1 MRGIVSESEIL
12 LTWLSEDGDRVSFVN
27 SEGVWRFKSSGD
39 NLWGKEDL
47 YQFKSPVVSAWMDPT
62 SGYLFAASPETITIV
77 KTRDWTLKYEHK
89 LTGIEDGPNE
99 MWLCSVP
106 GTWLL
111 EYTSNVTIA
120 RSLIVYVIKK
130 KLIVLD
136 VKTRKTWSR
145 VLSSHQS
152 RGQFLSQF
160 ISLFIPDVHVTSLVG
175 ALSLLTRSLTCK
187 FLQSEIKDVLFS
199 KDIVIVMTQ
208 DGKVW
213 RLQRRNLDL
222 SQKCLISNA
231 RNISVSGNDLS
242 VLTFD
247 GALYKFV
254 LHEDEDDTPFESD
267 SRQEELNEF
276 AKNVNISKRIKEE
289 AASLE
294 KLSIDTSSVDM
305 KIRQLQNYQYLYRC
319 SRGSITKLLTF
330 FTEADPRHGGVLCQ
344 LKLNTLKVSLEGKF
358 WCLKV
363 EMFNEKEEL
372 LQTKTFCLP
381 KVFTFSH
388 DPIMINIF
396 PCGDQTPSIIKCYLI
411 FKTNLVSQSENTKIF
426 PPIALE
432 TVTLNPLD
440 FLMIESQNIGCN
452 LRRSDEELFL
462 GNLDDSGTREIRS
475 TFKIKKDH
483 LDGQENKIH
492 NVIAQSVTNEIL
504 LSFLRT
510 EVRIKSNFSK
520 KGNEFVVTLG
530 STSGNILKMLE
541 NAALRVDE
549 KWSD

>member
-1 MRGIVSESEIL
+1 MRGIVSEIEIL
-12 LTWLSEDGDRVSFVN
+12 LTWLSEDGDSVSFVN
-27 SEGVWRFKSSGD
+27 SEGVWRSKSSGD
-39 NLWGKEDL
+39 NLRGKEDL
-47 YQFKSPVVSAWMDPT
+47 YQFKSAVVSAWMDPT
-62 SGYLFAASPETITIV
+62 SGYLFAASPETITV
-77 KTRDWTLKYEHK
+77 VRTRDWTLKYEHK
-89 LTGIEDGPNE
+89 LTKSRVKVSPNE

-106 GTWLL
+106 GSWLL
-111 EYTSNVTIA
+111 EYTSNVTIG
-120 RSLIVYVIKK
+120 RSLIVFVIKK

-136 VKTRKTWSR
+136 VKTRKTWTR

-160 ISLFIPDVHVTSLVG
+160 ISLCIPDVHVTSLVG
-175 ALSLLTRSLTCK
+175 AVSLLTRSLTCK

-231 RNISVSGNDLS
+231 RNISVSGNYLS
-242 VLTFD
+242 VLTYD

-254 LHEDEDDTPFESD
+254 LHEDEDDTFKSD
-267 SRQEELNEF
+267 SRQKEINEF
-276 AKNVNISKRIKEE
+276 SQSVNISKRIKEE

-305 KIRQLQNYQYLYRC
+305 KIRQLQNYQYLHRC
-319 SRGSITKLLTF
+319 SGGSITKLLTF
-330 FTEADPRHGGVLCQ
+330 SSEADPRHGSVLCK

-372 LQTKTFCLP
+372 LQTKTSCLP
-381 KVFTFSH
+381 KIFTFSH
-388 DPIMINIF
+388 DPIMLNIF
-396 PCGDQTPSIIKCYLI
+396 PCGDQPPRIIKCYLI

-452 LRRSDEELFL
+452 LGMSDEELFL
-462 GNLDDSGTREIRS
+462 GNLDGSGTREVRS
-475 TFKIKKDH
+475 TFKINKDH
-483 LDGQENKIH
+483 LDGQRNKIH
-492 NVIAQSVTNEIL
+492 NLISQSVTNEIL
-504 LSFLRT
+504 ISILRT
-510 EVRIKSNFSK
+510 EVRIKSNFVK

-549 KWSD
+549 

>member
-39 NLWGKEDL
+39 NLRGKEDL

-187 FLQSEIKDVLFS
+187 SHSVYLKRKVLNRSGDFDELLANHKAEKEGTQSY
-199 KDIVIVMTQ
+199 Q
-208 DGKVW
+208 
-213 RLQRRNLDL
+213 
-222 SQKCLISNA
+222 ISN
-231 RNISVSGNDLS
+231 SG
-242 VLTFD
+242 
-247 GALYKFV
+247 
-254 LHEDEDDTPFESD
+254 
-267 SRQEELNEF
+267 Q
-276 AKNVNISKRIKEE
+276 
-289 AASLE
+289 SL
-294 KLSIDTSSVDM
+294 
-305 KIRQLQNYQYLYRC
+305 Q
-319 SRGSITKLLTF
+319 
-330 FTEADPRHGGVLCQ
+330 H
-344 LKLNTLKVSLEGKF
+344 
-358 WCLKV
+358 
-363 EMFNEKEEL
+363 
-372 LQTKTFCLP
+372 
-381 KVFTFSH
+381 
-388 DPIMINIF
+388 PI
-396 PCGDQTPSIIKCYLI
+396 
-411 FKTNLVSQSENTKIF
+411 
-426 PPIALE
+426 
-432 TVTLNPLD
+432 
-440 FLMIESQNIGCN
+440 
-452 LRRSDEELFL
+452 
-462 GNLDDSGTREIRS
+462 
-475 TFKIKKDH
+475 
-483 LDGQENKIH
+483 
-492 NVIAQSVTNEIL
+492 
-504 LSFLRT
+504 
-510 EVRIKSNFSK
+510 
-520 KGNEFVVTLG
+520 
-530 STSGNILKMLE
+530 
-541 NAALRVDE
+541 
-549 KWSD
+549 